1 MSTSDP
7 KRTLVSPKSRKRHVM
22 ERRLGLLRLDAR
34 KLDHLRPLL
43 HLGRDEGLTF
53 SRGQRHR
60 HDTEVRKPRLQCRLG
75 QSSNHFLIERGD
87 DLGGQML
94 WCAKSLPSAG
104 LESRNELAQ
113 GWHVR
118 QRVCARHSRNR
129 QSAQCSSLDVPEARL
144 DRLECDLNM
153 TGDKIDQFGC

>member
-1 MSTSDP
+1 
-7 KRTLVSPKSRKRHVM
+7 M
-22 ERRLGLLRLDAR
+22 ERRLGSLRLDAR
-34 KLDHLRPLL
+34 KLDDLRPLL

-60 HDTEVRKPRLQCRLG
+60 RDTEVRKPRLQYRVG
-75 QSSNHFLIERGD
+75 QNSNHFLIERVD

-104 LESRNELAQ
+104 LEARNKLPQ

-118 QRVCARHSRNR
+118 ERVCSRHSRNC

-153 TGDKIDQFGC
+153 AGDKIDK

>member
-1 MSTSDP
+1 METWIE
-7 KRTLVSPKSRKRHVM
+7 RT
-22 ERRLGLLRLDAR
+22 GLLRLDAR
-34 KLDHLRPLL
+34 KLDHRRPLR

-60 HDTEVRKPRLQCRLG
+60 RDTEVRKPRLQCRLR
-75 QSSNHFLIERGD
+75 QSSNHFLVERVD

-94 WCAKSLPSAG
+94 WCAKSLPSAS

-118 QRVCARHSRNR
+118 QRVYARHVETAKARNVPALMYPR
-129 QSAQCSSLDVPEARL
+129 QDWIGSNA
-144 DRLECDLNM
+144 
-153 TGDKIDQFGC
+153 T